1 MPIEKLHKPLAEA
14 MIEAGYAEP
23 KELVAR
29 AIPKI
34 NAGTD
39 LYGIGPANSG
49 KTTTA
54 VVAAIQKLKDA
65 FEDAPRA
72 LIIVSGKDNA
82 LLMKEQFSLLAKKT
96 SLRVVAV
103 FEDSPI
109 HKQFDD
115 IYVGV
120 DVVIGTAKRVMEI
133 YFKQGL
139 NINKLKLF
147 VIDDAEMII
156 KQGLQGQI
164 DRLIQS
170 LPKCQHLV
178 FAEELT
184 PKIERLTEKFII
196 LPALIKA
203 EA

>member
-1 MPIEKLHKPLAEA
+1 MPIKKLYKPLAEA
-14 MIEAGYAEP
+14 MTENGYAELKP
-23 KELVAR
+23 LLAK
-29 AIPKI
+29 AISKI
-34 NAGTD
+34 NAGAD
-39 LYGIGPANSG
+39 IYGIGPEHSG
-49 KTTTA
+49 KTSIA
-54 VVAAIQKLKDA
+54 VIAAIQKLKEA

-72 LIIVSGKDNA
+72 LIIVSGKDKA
-82 LLMKEQFSLLAKKT
+82 LAMKEQFSVLAKKT
-96 SLRVVAV
+96 SLRVVPV
-103 FEDSPI
+103 FEDAPI

-139 NINKLKLF
+139 NINKLNLF

-170 LPKCQHLV
+170 LPKCQHMVLM
-178 FAEELT
+178 EELN
-184 PKIERLTEKFII
+184 PKIERLTEKFIKS
-196 LPALIKA
+196 PVLIEA

>member
-14 MIEAGYAEP
+14 MMEAGYTEP
-23 KELVAR
+23 KELTVKAL
-29 AIPKI
+29 PKI
-34 NAGTD
+34 NAGSD

-49 KTTTA
+49 KTSTA
-54 VVAAIQKLKDA
+54 VIAAIQKLKEA

-82 LLMKEQFSLLAKKT
+82 LLMKEQFGLLAKKT
-96 SLRVVAV
+96 NLRVVAV
-103 FEDSPI
+103 FEDAPI

-184 PKIERLTEKFII
+184 PKIERLTEKFIKA
-196 LPALIKA
+196 PALI
-203 EA
+203 EVEV